1 MSPNRR
7 ERRLALFGSPREP
20 LQAEILP
27 KEEER
32 SLSYRFPTNRP
43 RLQRPGVAVISLIP
57 ILGLVGWLFQN
68 FLSTRGI
75 MSQNL
80 SRGFLYSAAGLLW
93 LYAAW
98 AAYIWAT
105 WKKTVIVS
113 ALLIFLGGAVW
124 LDIAFP
130 LGQVLARKFPGGFV
144 ELAVLTGG
152 SSIAGHTVKSIAS
165 YNIDVTWDNATITD
179 ISATQ
184 LTLVLNDLRI
194 ARTEITPSGK
204 KLAGTIQIKG
214 AAIWKIDRGSKQIV
228 YVNNGMSFW
237 GYVLGGYM
245 ISNADDQIEI
255 AIGLQSTS

>member
-1 MSPNRR
+1 MSPNRW

-27 KEEER
+27 KKER
-32 SLSYRFPTNRP
+32 SLSHWFPANRP
-43 RLQRPGVAVISLIP
+43 LLQRPGIAAFPLFGM
-57 ILGLVGWLFQN
+57 LGLVGWLFQN
-68 FLSTRGI
+68 FISTRGI
-75 MSQNL
+75 TSLNL
-80 SRGFLYSAAGLLW
+80 SRVFLYLAACILCLFV
-93 LYAAW
+93 AW
-98 AAYIWAT
+98 AAYVWAP
-105 WKKTVIVS
+105 WRKTVI
-113 ALLIFLGGAVW
+113 IFAILFVMGAAVW

-152 SSIAGHTVKSIAS
+152 SSISGHTVKSIAS
-165 YNIDVTWDNATITD
+165 YNIDVMWDNATITD
-179 ISATQ
+179 VSATQ
-184 LTLVLNDLRI
+184 LTLELDGLRI

-228 YVNNGMSFW
+228 YINNGMSFW